1 MWHYMTV
8 TCNWLPDCDSMTF
21 LWNYYAITMLFIAW
35 NSLPS
40 VGPSTST
47 SLEAPFFE
55 VLKHQ
60 QMVIEPHPFRK
71 RWSYMVIYGNIW
83 WYLTFSHI
91 ISLEISTYSCNFGVL
106 WPVPSRS
113 SSHGT
118 PRSVWISMDTP
129 VFVVFFPPFFPCLQ
143 FKPTAAMLAWQSN
156 NSLSMVRSE
165 IPWLIRQFEARWML
179 EAANVLHG
187 LTDWLTSVD
196 ATCFRKKRK
205 P

>member
-129 VFVVFFPPFFPCLQ
+129 VFVVFFFLHSFPAFSSKLQLQCWHGKATIPSAWFVLRFPGSFVSLKPAECSKPPMCC
-143 FKPTAAMLAWQSN
+143 MAWRIGWH
-156 NSLSMVRSE
+156 L
-165 IPWLIRQFEARWML
+165 
-179 EAANVLHG
+179 
-187 LTDWLTSVD
+187 
-196 ATCFRKKRK
+196 
-205 P
+205 